1 MSVREDLNRH
11 GIGMTSQ
18 RTRERLLERL
28 FEEGIRNLHV
38 LETMRRTPRHLFV
51 DEALS
56 HRAYEDTALPIGH
69 NQTLSQPYIVA
80 RMTELLLGG
89 GPLDKVLEVGTGSGY
104 QTAVLA
110 QVVERVFSVERIYPL
125 QERAKETLKAINVR
139 NVVFRHSDG
148 NWGWPQYGPYDA
160 ILVTAAPAEV
170 PVELLNQLADGGRMV
185 IPVGQHEQYLT
196 LVIREG
202 DEFIR
207 QQVEPVNF
215 VPLLAGAIRS

>member
-1 MSVREDLNRH
+1 MVRDELYKS

-38 LETMRRTPRHLFV
+38 LEAIRRTPRHLFV
-51 DEALS
+51 DEALA

-110 QVVERVFSVERIYPL
+110 QVVERVFTVERIYPL
-125 QERAKETLKAINVR
+125 QERAKETR
-139 NVVFRHSDG
+139 RSFC
-148 NWGWPQYGPYDA
+148 
-160 ILVTAAPAEV
+160 AETRRECC
-170 PVELLNQLADGGRMV
+170 PSRMCC
-185 IPVGQHEQYLT
+185 
-196 LVIREG
+196 
-202 DEFIR
+202 
-207 QQVEPVNF
+207 
-215 VPLLAGAIRS
+215 